1 MHNSQTH
8 QVRPNPDPVRS
19 YHFPSVQHRQTSNG
33 IRIIVAEVARVPLA
47 TLHYVI
53 DGGAIY
59 EPASTAGLAQL
70 TARGLAEGTATLT
83 GDDIAQRFELLGSSF
98 EPDAGWETMELRN
111 TVQSSQLH
119 DTAAL
124 CAKVLTSPAF
134 RDEDLSRLREE
145 RIAELMHR
153 DAEPRGLADDSFARF
168 VYGTDSRLQFPI
180 GGERETIRDFSAS
193 AAQTW
198 HQRMVRPERLA
209 VIAAGNVSADDVL
222 STVEQTLGS
231 WRVPEVPERQQ
242 TARIPHGHLATYFV
256 SKAAAPQ
263 SELRI
268 GHTGPPRS
276 HSDFFAITV
285 LNAILGGLFGSRLN
299 LNLREKHGYTYGAF
313 SSFQWRRDGSTFCVS
328 TAVQSDATFR
338 ALQEIRAEIDRVR
351 GEAVS
356 AQELSLAVEHLQGV
370 FPIRFE
376 TTDAL
381 ANAIGVQHV
390 FRLPRNYFDEYR
402 DRIGAV
408 NQADVLRVAQEQLR
422 PDAMLTCIV
431 GNASLQDELR
441 SVTDGDL
448 IITDERSLGEQG

>member
-1 MHNSQTH
+1 MPNKISIHA
-8 QVRPNPDPVRS
+8 RPNPGPVRD
-19 YHFPSVQHRQTSNG
+19 YRFPDVQQRLTSNG

-59 EPASTAGLAQL
+59 EPSNNAGLAQL

-83 GDDIAQRFELLGSSF
+83 GDELAQRFELLGSSI

-111 TVQSSQLH
+111 TVQSSRLH

-124 CAKVLTSPAF
+124 CAEVLTSPAF
-134 RDEDLSRLREE
+134 RDDDLSRLREE
-145 RIAELMHR
+145 RTAELMHR
-153 DAEPRGLADDSFARF
+153 DAEPRGLADDAFARF
-168 VYGTDSRLQFPI
+168 VYGAESRLQFPV

-193 AAQTW
+193 AARTW
-198 HQRMVRPERLA
+198 HQRTVRPERLA

-222 STVEQTLGS
+222 TTVEQTLGT
-231 WRVPEVPERQQ
+231 WRVLEQPELQHTATVPE
-242 TARIPHGHLATYFV
+242 GHVSTYFV
-256 SKAAAPQ
+256 SKTGAPQ
-263 SELRI
+263 SELRV
-268 GHTGPPRS
+268 GHAGPPRS
-276 HSDFFAITV
+276 HPDFFAITV

-328 TAVQSDATFR
+328 TAVQSDATIR
-338 ALQEIRAEIDRVR
+338 ALQEIRAEIAQIRR
-351 GEAVS
+351 EQVS

-381 ANAIGVQHV
+381 ANAIGVQHIY
-390 FRLPRNYFDEYR
+390 RLPRKYFDEYR

-408 NQADVLRVAQEQLR
+408 SRADVLRVAQEQLR
-422 PDAMLTCIV
+422 PDAMITTIV
-431 GNASLQDELR
+431 GNATLQEELK
-441 SVTDGDL
+441 SVTEGDL
-448 IITDERSLGEQG
+448 VITDDKSLGGQA